1 MLDGRFFIVSY
12 CAFISASPELC
23 IVLFVGDC
31 LSFTG
36 AEHIPIVIH
45 RIVSC
50 DCAQISIWSLLAD
63 YILH

>member
-45 RIVSC
+45 RIVT
-50 DCAQISIWSLLAD
+50 AHKSLFGLCLLV
-63 YILH
+63 ILH